1 MQNSTNALAL
11 MKAKTEFVPNVPSL
25 ATDEQNG
32 QPPNNSEENLD
43 PILSR
48 GDEVINLVVN
58 NGSPACSN

>member
-1 MQNSTNALAL
+1 
-11 MKAKTEFVPNVPSL
+11 MKANTEYVPNVPSL
-25 ATDEQNG
+25 ATDGQTG

-43 PILSR
+43 PILAG